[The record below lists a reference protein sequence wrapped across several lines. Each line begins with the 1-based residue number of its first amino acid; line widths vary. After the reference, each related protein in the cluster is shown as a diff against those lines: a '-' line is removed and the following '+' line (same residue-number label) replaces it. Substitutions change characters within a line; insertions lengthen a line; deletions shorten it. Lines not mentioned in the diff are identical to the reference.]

1 MDSVKNSETVK
12 VSSKGQVVIPS
23 IFRKRMNISS
33 GDQLGVTL
41 NEDGQLVL
49 EKLPSSLDWKELIA
63 GIPVERVDIDS
74 NGHYDPKKSPNFDEW
89 MHEE

>member
-1 MDSVKNSETVK
+1 MDSVKARKTVK

-23 IFRKRMNISS
+23 VFRKKMDISS

-41 NEDGQLVL
+41 TDDGQLVL

-63 GIPVERVDIDS
+63 GIPVEQVDIDDKR
-74 NGHYDPKKSPNFDEW
+74 HYDPKKSPNFNKW

>member
-12 VSSKGQVVIPS
+12 VSSKGQVVIPA

-41 NEDGQLVL
+41 NEDGKLVL

-63 GIPVERVDIDS
+63 GIPVEQVEVDSD
-74 NGHYDPKKSPNFDEW
+74 GHYNPKKSPNFDEW

>member
-1 MDSVKNSETVK
+1 MDSVKARETVK

-23 IFRKRMNISS
+23 VFRKKMGISS

-41 NEDGQLVL
+41 TDDGQLVL

-63 GIPVERVDIDS
+63 GIPVEQVDIDDKR
-74 NGHYDPKKSPNFDEW
+74 HYDPKKSPNFNKW